1 MMQRFGP
8 SRETIR
14 KFLVRGP
21 DDGFGI
27 GPDALSAY
35 AFGFGGDP
43 MNYGKETGMQ
53 SFPGGNCGFARHIMK
68 TLNPGRAGSR
78 ASAGVALYLNRFFR
92 CAVTSLCFS
101 VGDRPTR
108 ELVRSTR

>member
-92 CAVTSLCFS
+92 TFGAGKS
-101 VGDRPTR
+101 
-108 ELVRSTR
+108 